1 MIYYIPGAKDTKKD
15 SMPLLRVLK
24 GVKFLPLYI
33 DDVYNL
39 PKLSS
44 EDTLIGFS
52 YGAVTSYLLA
62 LQNKEPLKH
71 LVLCSL
77 PPVVFHMK
85 KPHAKKISV
94 LVGTKEGSEMVEYA
108 KKLSKKWS
116 CSLTCPSA
124 SHNMTTKTYVDAV
137 LKILQRGV

>member
-1 MIYYIPGAKDTKKD
+1 MIYYVPGAKDTKKD

-39 PKLSS
+39 PKLNK

-52 YGAVTSYLLA
+52 YGAVTAYLLA
-62 LQNKEPLKH
+62 LHNKVPLKH
-71 LVLCSL
+71 LILCSL

-85 KPHAKKISV
+85 KPKAEKISI
-94 LVGTKEGSEMVEYA
+94 LVGTKEGVDMVVYA
-108 KKLSKKWS
+108 KKISKKWS
-116 CSLTCPSA
+116 CSLTYPSS
-124 SHNMTTKTYVDAV
+124 SHNVTTKTYVNA
-137 LKILQRGV
+137 ILRILHG